1 MMFFIRMRLR
11 TPTKF
16 SLQIFA
22 SGAPRIV
29 MSSRVSSADRGQVE
43 S

>member
-16 SLQIFA
+16 SLQIRA

-29 MSSRVSSADRGQVE
+29 TSSRDSTADRGHVE